1 MKVSTLRNLHKT
13 SCSRFGQRGQ
23 AMVEYVVVCSL
34 VAMVLIVPVNGKRLY
49 VWVLDALDVMYY
61 GYVNGL
67 SVYAFPL

>member
-1 MKVSTLRNLHKT
+1 
-13 SCSRFGQRGQ
+13 
-23 AMVEYVVVCSL
+23 MVEYVVVCSL